1 MAFST
6 ELCIPDA
13 EKPGG
18 QSMNMTQKFTEAKP
32 GRAIIELLESQDY
45 PYTRGTYLER
55 SPKDVLIRSN
65 LREFLASVYAADQ
78 VNKGSCLYQLDEN
91 KRQNW
96 TNFESVSAAS
106 DRTSR

>member
-32 GRAIIELLESQDY
+32 QPAWCGFFA
-45 PYTRGTYLER
+45 
-55 SPKDVLIRSN
+55 
-65 LREFLASVYAADQ
+65 
-78 VNKGSCLYQLDEN
+78 
-91 KRQNW
+91 
-96 TNFESVSAAS
+96 
-106 DRTSR
+106 RTDLNSR

>member
-32 GRAIIELLESQDY
+32 QQAIIGLLE
-45 PYTRGTYLER
+45 R
-55 SPKDVLIRSN
+55 
-65 LREFLASVYAADQ
+65 
-78 VNKGSCLYQLDEN
+78 
-91 KRQNW
+91 
-96 TNFESVSAAS
+96 
-106 DRTSR
+106 